1 MSTPSAVFTPL
12 FPISRSAGAYRAL
25 SPACHACGVAC
36 VHADLNK
43 AQPA

>member
-1 MSTPSAVFTPL
+1 MSTLSVAFLPP
-12 FPISRSAGAYRAL
+12 FPIPRSAGAYRAL
-25 SPACHACGVAC
+25 SPACHACGAAC